1 MRIYSSSKSI
11 YEYKKSMCIY
21 SSPHVYIYLCV
32 RVYTLATEMQYQT
45 DNHGNNLVDN
55 IILFDSL
62 KTSTG

>member
-1 MRIYSSSKSI
+1 
-11 YEYKKSMCIY
+11 MCIY